1 MRDLQKGDIMRGK
14 LGESTRGNLSNGLYQ
29 IIAVDFD
36 GTLCNSNYPA
46 LGEPNMKLIEWL
58 KRKRQKGCKIIL
70 WTCRHGDTLKQAVEF
85 CRKYGLMFDAVNEN
99 LPSLIEKYGET
110 RKIAAD
116 VYIDDKNLNM
126 SCVPF
131 YGD

>member
-1 MRDLQKGDIMRGK
+1 
-14 LGESTRGNLSNGLYQ
+14 
-29 IIAVDFD
+29 
-36 GTLCNSNYPA
+36 
-46 LGEPNMKLIEWL
+46 MKLIEWL

-99 LPSLIEKYGET
+99 LPSLIEKFGET